1 MRLTTIVPV
10 YNVER
15 YLRRGLD
22 SLLQQSM
29 QEGEHEILLIDDGST
44 DGSGKICDE
53 YASMYSSLI
62 RVVHTDNSGVSS
74 ARNIGLTAA
83 KGDYVHF
90 MDADDYLET
99 GAYRIIIDLL
109 LSVGES
115 VECCRFGYKEIYA
128 NESDDRHTS
137 IQIFNEQNFCKIVSG
152 KDLVQ
157 SGWMRPFA
165 WCLIIKTSFLRN
177 NNLRFKERM
186 IVGEDPLF
194 SYQCMACNPN
204 VVLTSAVVYNYYMR
218 GGSASTTFSH
228 NRLRGWVDGMVSLI
242 SGYKKIGE
250 EHPDLRTN
258 MSMRID
264 NQLEWMMTRL
274 LRFKINFADSK
285 YICKEFERIGVLP
298 TSGRSRIMRAA
309 DFSSSLVADI
319 FIALS
324 AGILC
329 VYISRIKK

>member
-1 MRLTTIVPV
+1 
-10 YNVER
+10 
-15 YLRRGLD
+15 
-22 SLLQQSM
+22 
-29 QEGEHEILLIDDGST
+29 
-44 DGSGKICDE
+44 
-53 YASMYSSLI
+53 
-62 RVVHTDNSGVSS
+62 
-74 ARNIGLTAA
+74 
-83 KGDYVHF
+83 
-90 MDADDYLET
+90 
-99 GAYRIIIDLL
+99 
-109 LSVGES
+109 
-115 VECCRFGYKEIYA
+115 
-128 NESDDRHTS
+128 
-137 IQIFNEQNFCKIVSG
+137 
-152 KDLVQ
+152 
-157 SGWMRPFA
+157 MRPFA

-309 DFSSSLVADI
+309 DFFLTHPLLLPISSLLYRRVFYA
-319 FIALS
+319 
-324 AGILC
+324 
-329 VYISRIKK
+329 YIYPVLKNKIRRMYS